1 MNWERMA
8 GFFSTSYVPS
18 LIEHILIT
26 MLAIAVALI
35 ISVPLGIFL
44 TRPRFRKY
52 SNVAS
57 GIINILQTIPSLS
70 LIALAMPVL
79 GIGIKPTIMV
89 LSLFSIMP
97 ILKNMLA
104 GINNVDINYLEAA
117 KGMGMNPRQILFKV
131 ELPLAMPV
139 ILTGVRTAT
148 VIVIASATIAAVIGA
163 GGLGEF
169 IFLGLSMNWPEP
181 LLLGGITCAILA
193 SVADLLLA
201 KLAASFIPPGM
212 IIEDI

>member
-8 GFFSTSYVPS
+8 GFFTTSYVPS
-18 LIEHILIT
+18 LLEHILIT
-26 MLAIAVALI
+26 VITILVALTI
-35 ISVPLGIFL
+35 ALPLGILL
-44 TRPRFRKY
+44 TRPRFSKY
-52 SNVAS
+52 SNFAS

-70 LIALAMPVL
+70 LIALAMPIL
-79 GIGIKPTIMV
+79 GIGMKPTIMV
-89 LSLFSIMP
+89 LTLFCIMP
-97 ILKNMLA
+97 ILKNILA
-104 GINNVDINYLEAA
+104 GINNVDINYIEAA
-117 KGMGMNPRQILFKV
+117 KGMGMSPRQILFSV

-181 LLLGGITCAILA
+181 LLLGGISCAILA
-193 SVADLLLA
+193 SVADTLLA
-201 KLAASFIPPGM
+201 KLASSFIPPGT
-212 IIEDI
+212 IVDDI

>member
-18 LIEHILIT
+18 LLEHIFIT
-26 MLAIAVALI
+26 LLAIAVALI

-52 SNVAS
+52 CDIAS

-89 LSLFSIMP
+89 LCLFSIMP

-104 GINNVDINYLEAA
+104 GINNVDINYLEAV
-117 KGMGMNPRQILFKV
+117 KGMGMSPRQILFKV

-148 VIVIASATIAAVIGA
+148 VIVIAGATIAAVIGA

-181 LLLGGITCAILA
+181 LLLGGITCAVLA
-193 SVADLLLA
+193 SVADFLLA
-201 KLAASFIPPGM
+201 KLAVRFIPPGM
-212 IIEDI
+212 IVEDI